1 MDVIRFNTVVG
12 DDQVIHVPS
21 GMSVPASPCEVTV
34 KPAAPAVAT
43 VPPEVKDLR
52 AWLLAV
58 AAEAERDPTPLPSDL
73 AENHDYYAHGK
84 PRT

>member
-21 GMSVPASPCEVTV
+21 GVEVPAGPCEVTV
-34 KPAAPAVAT
+34 KPAGAETPVVT
-43 VPPEVKDLR
+43 PEVRDLS

-58 AAEAERDPTPLPSDL
+58 AAEAENDPTPLPPDL
-73 AENHDYYAHGK
+73 AENHDFYAHGK
-84 PRT
+84 PRE